1 MTKTFTHDD
10 LIRYVYNETTKEE
23 NHEIKEAIACDAVLM
38 EQLSE
43 LQKLKEQMDG
53 SMKSPSEKTINNILE
68 YSKDV
73 NLHPVKD

>member
-10 LIRYVYNETTKEE
+10 LIRYVYNETTNEE

-38 EQLSE
+38 EQYGE
-43 LQKLKEQMDG
+43 LRKLKAQLDG
-53 SMKSPSEKTINNILE
+53 SMKTPSEKTINNILE
-68 YSKDV
+68 YSKAS